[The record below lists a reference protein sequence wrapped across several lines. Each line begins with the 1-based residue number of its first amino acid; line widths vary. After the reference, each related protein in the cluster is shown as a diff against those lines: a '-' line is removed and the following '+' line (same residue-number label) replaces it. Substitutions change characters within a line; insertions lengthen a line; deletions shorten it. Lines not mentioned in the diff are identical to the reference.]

1 VIVDA
6 HAHVYRKP
14 PGHHTPYPIEDYLE
28 ELDRHSV
35 GGALLVQPSF
45 FGTDHSE
52 LIAAIAVAP
61 SRLRGVGV
69 ADESFTREEM
79 LRLHAAGVR
88 GLRFNF
94 FKGNA
99 ADLSTPAWRRIIE
112 MIEPHGWH
120 LELNVRDEGMP
131 YVLETVAGL
140 SIPLTVDH
148 LGRPDPALKAGSPG
162 FRALVT
168 AARTQTIYVKLTA
181 PFRITLAA
189 AQDCLDAWLNDIGA
203 HRVLWG
209 SDSPWVDAKEQTPR
223 YAQTLQWLE
232 GRIASEDDRR
242 AVLGLNSR
250 ALFGFDAP

>member
-6 HAHVYRKP
+6 HAHVYRNP
-14 PGHHTPYPIEDYLE
+14 PGHHAPCPIEDYLAV
-28 ELDRHSV
+28 LDRHSV
-35 GGALLVQPSF
+35 YGALLVQPSF

-52 LIAAIAVAP
+52 LVAALAAAP

-69 ADESFTREEM
+69 ADQSFTREEM

-99 ADLSTPAWRRIIE
+99 ADLSTPAWRRVVE
-112 MIEPHGWH
+112 MIEPQGWH
-120 LELNVRDEGMP
+120 LELNVRDEGMEG
-131 YVLETVAGL
+131 VLASVAGF

-148 LGRPDPALKAGSPG
+148 LGRPDAALRSRGPG
-162 FRALVT
+162 FRALVA
-168 AARTQTIYVKLTA
+168 AARSQPIYMKLTA
-181 PFRITLAA
+181 PFRVTLGAA
-189 AQDCLDAWLNDIGA
+189 HECLDAWLGEIGA

-209 SDSPWVDAKEQTPR
+209 SDSPWVDAKDQRPT
-223 YAQTLQWLE
+223 YAQTLEWLE
-232 GRIASEDDRR
+232 GRIASDADRR

-250 ALFGFDAP
+250 ALFGFEAP